1 MKMSEPR
8 IEFVLG
14 ELASDDPRDRA
25 NVLRGLAAEPL
36 ADQRVLA
43 ACEQLLDDRT
53 ITLLSIPYQFGEIR
67 WVAAGAVAAVRGA
80 LGIREPVVVTGVF
93 PPCSTDTVEKLV
105 REAGL
110 PDNYS
115 GIEGV
120 LGALHKLAELDRLPR
135 RTIRREPY

>member
-1 MKMSEPR
+1 MTEEQ
-8 IEFVLG
+8 IEYLLG
-14 ELASDDPRDRA
+14 RLASDDPRKRA
-25 NVLRGLAAEPL
+25 NTLRGIVAEPL
-36 ADQRVLA
+36 ADARVLA
-43 ACEQLLDDRT
+43 ACEKLLDDRT

-80 LGIREPVVVTGVF
+80 LGMKEPVVVTGVF
-93 PPCSTDTVEKLV
+93 PPCSTDAVEKLV

-120 LGALHKLAELDRLPR
+120 LDALHKLAAMDRLPR
-135 RTIRREPY
+135 RTITREP